1 MTATTNSRQGEK
13 GFTLVE
19 LSIVMIIIGLLIGG
33 ILKGQ
38 ELIANARLASTVS
51 KIKAIDAAMNTFR
64 DSYAALP
71 GDITS
76 PQTRLPNCL
85 AGTMCAAVTAAALGN
100 NQIGP
105 LNSAGAAQA
114 NTSENIAAWT
124 QLAAT
129 DLLGGIRNPASGSPV
144 ESGATVPSAEVPGQI
159 FIGYQNGVVRP
170 TATPGTGTVP
180 RGGHYLLIHN
190 GIAAAGATSTIA
202 TATTGAAAGTGS
214 LTPGQASRIDAKLDD
229 GAPNV
234 GSVIAMGSVS
244 TGTPPI
250 GCVSAN
256 TDAATYATAV
266 TATSCG
272 VYIRVQQ

>member
-71 GDITS
+71 GDVVD
-76 PQTRLPNCL
+76 PDTRLPNCI
-85 AGTMCAAVTAAALGN
+85 AATKCGGADGNGN
-100 NQIGP
+100 NQIGAI
-105 LNSAGAAQA
+105 NSTGSAVAAG
-114 NTSENIAAWT
+114 SENIRAWA

-129 DLLGGIRNPASGSPV
+129 DLLGGIRNAPDAANI

-159 FIGYQNGVVRP
+159 FIGYENGITRP
-170 TATPGTGTVP
+170 TNAAGTGSVP

-190 GIAAAGATSTIA
+190 GMATPGA
-202 TATTGAAAGTGS
+202 TATQATVTTATAAGTGS
-214 LTPGQASRIDAKLDD
+214 LTPGQASRIDTKLDD

-234 GSVIAMGSVS
+234 GSVIAMGGVPS
-244 TGTPPI
+244 GTPAVG
-250 GCVSAN
+250 GCVSAVAD
-256 TDAATYATAV
+256 TATYATAV
-266 TATSCG
+266 TGTTCG
-272 VYIRVQQ
+272 VYVRVQQ